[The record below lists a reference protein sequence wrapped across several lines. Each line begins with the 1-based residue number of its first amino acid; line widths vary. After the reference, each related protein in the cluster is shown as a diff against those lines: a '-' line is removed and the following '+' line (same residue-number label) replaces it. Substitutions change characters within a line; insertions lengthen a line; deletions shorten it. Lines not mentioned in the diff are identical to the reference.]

1 MHAFRNSTQRLRRL
15 VWLTLWAWSFALLS
29 GVVNACVLNLPER
42 AMEGSSPSSRL
53 EAVTHTRLADS
64 VEARGPT
71 GQDAN
76 AGSPHR
82 QEQEHGSSSQ
92 DSCLKFCD
100 DESSALAKSSA
111 AGVDIGATLIDA
123 RLGRHL
129 AVAATQADA
138 GSMPEPPRAHG
149 PPLVIRFLRLTL

>member
-29 GVVNACVLNLPER
+29 GVVNACVLNLAER
-42 AMEGSSPSSRL
+42 AMERSSPSSRL
-53 EAVTHTRLADS
+53 ETATHARLADS
-64 VEARGPT
+64 IEARGPT
-71 GQDAN
+71 GHDADS
-76 AGSPHR
+76 GSLHR
-82 QEQEHGSSSQ
+82 QEREHGSSGQ

-111 AGVDIGATLIDA
+111 AGVDIGATLVDA